1 MVERVARGIVRARH
15 RTCCEHRPLE
25 DFPIGPFEID
35 VARAAIEAMRE
46 PTIDMFCAGDEEI
59 LRHLNDH
66 RRLVEPEPTPAQSCW
81 TAMIVAALS
90 GSLSGT
96 GERSSSETNPNIVG
110 D

>member
-46 PTIDMFCAGDEEI
+46 PNLDMRIACGKGPDHGIFHEWSNPLQAWPRMID
-59 LRHLNDH
+59 
-66 RRLVEPEPTPAQSCW
+66 
-81 TAMIVAALS
+81 AALS
-90 GSLSGT
+90 GSLFGG
-96 GERSSSETNPNIVG
+96 GERSSSETNPNIIG